1 MKFTNF
7 GLNNFNADYTMT
19 FAGTKLTRAD
29 AELFY
34 TLHKY
39 FNPSAPN
46 IAVFGDKEKFKKLI
60 EQYTNEFNPK
70 KGHKIIHISNSKVTF
85 LSDDIELT
93 IVLVNS
99 TLDLLA
105 HNIKYRKF
113 L

>member
-46 IAVFGDKEKFKKLI
+46 IAIFGDKEKFKKLT

-70 KGHKIIHISNSKVTF
+70 KGHKIIHVSNSKVTF